1 MIHLLMAIKRKDG
14 LSREAFSR
22 HWREVHAPLARRIP
36 GLRGYVQNHSP
47 SVLSRSQAYDGV
59 VEVWM
64 DDRDAIKVAF
74 ASHAYRNGAYVD
86 EFTFVDIMHVLRL
99 TARDEVLLDGDLPAD
114 SHPLLKRISFL
125 KRKPGMSREAFS
137 RYWKDVHGPLAVK
150 LPGLRRYVQCH
161 AVPAADGS
169 DPMWDGAAAL
179 WFDSL
184 ADVHYALASPAYRD
198 AAQPDAANFV
208 DPDSV
213 VTLLTEEYRIV

>member
-1 MIHLLMAIKRKDG
+1 MIHQLIAIKRKDG

-59 VEVWM
+59 VEIWM
-64 DDRDAIKVAF
+64 DDRDALKAGF
-74 ASHAYRNGAYVD
+74 ASRAYREGAYGD
-86 EFTFVDIMHVLRL
+86 EPNFVEVKNVLRV
-99 TARDEVLLDGDLPAD
+99 TAGDEVLLEGDLPD
-114 SHPLLKRISFL
+114 SPHPLLKRISFI
-125 KRKPGMSREAFS
+125 KRKPGMTREAFS

-161 AVPAADGS
+161 ALPAEDGRETTY
-169 DPMWDGAAAL
+169 DGAVEL

-184 ADVHYALASPAYRD
+184 ADLHYALASPEYRD

-208 DPDSV
+208 DPDNV
-213 VTLLTEEYRIV
+213 MTLLTDEYRIV

>member
-1 MIHLLMAIKRKDG
+1 MIHLLIAIKRKDG

-47 SVLSRSQAYDGV
+47 SVLRRSQAYDGV
-59 VEVWM
+59 VEIWM
-64 DDRDAIKVAF
+64 DDRAALKAGF
-74 ASHAYRNGAYVD
+74 ASRAYLDGACGD
-86 EFTFVDIMHVLRL
+86 EPNFVDVKNVLRL
-99 TARDEVLLDGDLPAD
+99 TAGDEVLLEGDLPD
-114 SHPLLKRISFL
+114 SPHPLLKRISFI
-125 KRKPGMSREAFS
+125 KRKAGMSREAFS
-137 RYWKDVHGPLAVK
+137 RYWKDVHGPLAGK

-169 DPMWDGAAAL
+169 ETTYDGAAEL

-184 ADVHYALASPAYRD
+184 ADLHYALASPEYRD

-213 VTLLTEEYRIV
+213 VTLLTEEYRMV

>member
-1 MIHLLMAIKRKDG
+1 MIHLLIAIKRKDG

-36 GLRGYVQNHSP
+36 GLRGYMQNHSP

-59 VEVWM
+59 VEIWM
-64 DDRDAIKVAF
+64 EDRAALKAGF
-74 ASHAYRNGAYVD
+74 ASRAYLDGAYGD
-86 EFTFVDIMHVLRL
+86 EPNFVDVKNVLRL
-99 TARDEVLLDGDLPAD
+99 TAGDEVLLEGDLSD
-114 SHPLLKRISFL
+114 SPHPLLKRISFI
-125 KRKPGMSREAFS
+125 KRKASMSREAFS
-137 RYWKDVHGPLAVK
+137 RYWKDVHGPLVGK

-169 DPMWDGAAAL
+169 EPTWDGAAEL
-179 WFDSL
+179 WFDTL
-184 ADVHYALASPAYRD
+184 ADLHYALASPEYRD

-208 DPDSV
+208 DPDSM

>member
-14 LSREAFSR
+14 LSREEFSR

-64 DDRDAIKVAF
+64 DDRDALKVAF

-99 TARDEVLLDGDLPAD
+99 TARDEVLLDGDLPD
-114 SHPLLKRISFL
+114 SSPPLLKRISFL
-125 KRKPGMSREAFS
+125 KRKPDMTREAFS
-137 RYWKDVHGPLAVK
+137 RYWKDVHGPLAAE

-161 AVPAADGS
+161 AVPAVDGS
-169 DPMWDGAAAL
+169 EPTWDGAAAL

-184 ADVHYALASPAYRD
+184 ADLHYALASPAYRD
-198 AAQPDAANFV
+198 AVQPDAANFV